1 MRVMKYLRGHIPAV
15 ALIVLLLVAQSFC
28 ELSLPAYTS
37 RIVDTGIQG
46 GGIESATPLALTD
59 KTMDGVRLFLSDED
73 AQTVGAAYT
82 YDNGVWTLNDTAQQP
97 ELESVF
103 IRPLVMYARLSEQG
117 ANTVL
122 ALRKQMQGGLISREQ
137 ILARGEAALDG
148 MGVLTDGVLRS
159 AAVQFL
165 KTEYAVAGL
174 NVDHIRTSYLLR
186 TGGRMLL
193 LTLGMIAAAVLC
205 SYVGAKMSAAIGR
218 DLRARVFR
226 KVLSFSSAEMD
237 KFSTA
242 SLITRS
248 TNDVTQIQAVCVM
261 LVRIV
266 LYAPIIGLGGVVMV
280 ARTKTGLGWVIALAV
295 AAMLLLVG
303 VLMKVA
309 MPQFRAMQQRVD
321 DVNLVSREL
330 LTGLPVIRA
339 FHREQ
344 HEQVRFDTASAALM
358 NTQLF
363 VNRTMAFMGPVMTL
377 IMYGVTVMI
386 EWFGAKS
393 INAGH
398 MQIGDMIAFST
409 YASMIIMAFMMI
421 TIVAVMLPRA
431 EVSAARVDE
440 ILHTRPSVR
449 APRSAEPAPTDATVT
464 FEHVSFRYP
473 GAEDDVLHDVSFT
486 ARPGQVTAIVGSTGC
501 GKSTLLNL
509 IPRFYDATGG
519 TVSIGGVDVRRM
531 QPAELRAMLGYVP
544 QKGVLFTGD
553 ILSNLEFA
561 GDVSE
566 ADAIRAAATAQAEDF
581 IWSRPQHFLTPV
593 AQGGSNVSGGQRQ
606 RLSIARAIAKHPQ
619 VYLFDDSFSALDY
632 QTDAAL
638 RQALAKQTHD
648 ATVLIVA
655 QRLSTILHAD
665 QILVLDGGRIVG
677 CGTHSDLLRSC
688 ETYREIALSQL
699 SAAELGQEG

>member
-1 MRVMKYLRGHIPAV
+1 MRVMKYLRGHIPSV
-15 ALIVLLLVAQSFC
+15 VVIVLLLVAQSFC

-46 GGIESATPLALTD
+46 GGIESATPLVLTD

-73 AQTVGAAYT
+73 AQTVSDAYT
-82 YDNGVWTLNDTAQQP
+82 YDNGIWTLGDTARQP

-122 ALRKQMQGGLISREQ
+122 ALRRQMQGGLITREE

-148 MGVLTDGVLRS
+148 MGVLTDSVLRS
-159 AAVQFL
+159 AAMQFL

-174 NVDHIRTSYLLR
+174 NVNHIRTSYLLR

-303 VLMKVA
+303 VLMKIA

-321 DVNLVSREL
+321 DVNLVSREI

-339 FHREQ
+339 FHRER
-344 HEQVRFDTASAALM
+344 HEQERFDTASAALM

-398 MQIGDMIAFST
+398 MQIGDMIAFSS

-449 APRSAEPAPTDATVT
+449 APRSAEPAPTDATIT
-464 FEHVSFRYP
+464 FDHVSFRYP

-638 RQALAKQTHD
+638 RQALARQTHD

-677 CGTHSDLLRSC
+677 CGTHAALLRSC